1 MDLASTFRYM
11 IVFSRERLRG
21 WTRGDH
27 ELGEWARIARG
38 KRRGQESL
46 APPGLGK
53 GGSSLEEIGWDIV
66 GKDKDKSCDK
76 AKGRV
81 KSCAGWDKGKWK
93 GKGEGKGKWKP
104 SEEE

>member
-1 MDLASTFRYM
+1 MRRVGMDK
-11 IVFSRERLRG
+11 RG
-21 WTRGDH
+21 SSAGRMGKNCSWEKAR
-27 ELGEWARIARG
+27 ARIACAPRLG
-38 KRRGQESL
+38 K
-46 APPGLGK
+46 K